1 MFTIIAGSEFMIA
14 VIVVKSESSKTLVTL
29 SLSLDVNNNM
39 SQVLPGHA
47 GHRSS
52 VIGGGYKQQDQ
63 SHSTVQAASGLSQ
76 GQPGSCDAN
85 V

>member
-29 SLSLDVNNNM
+29 SLSRRKQQHVPGIARPCGP
-39 SQVLPGHA
+39 QVL
-47 GHRSS
+47 SDN
-52 VIGGGYKQQDQ
+52 KQQDQ
-63 SHSTVQAASGLSQ
+63 SHSTVQAASGPSQ

>member
-29 SLSLDVNNNM
+29 SLSRRKQQHVPGIARPCGP
-39 SQVLPGHA
+39 QVLRGLQTT
-47 GHRSS
+47 RS
-52 VIGGGYKQQDQ
+52 ITQ
-63 SHSTVQAASGLSQ
+63 HCTVQAASGPSQ

>member
-29 SLSLDVNNNM
+29 SLSRRKQQHVPGIARPCGP
-39 SQVLPGHA
+39 QVLGDN
-47 GHRSS
+47 
-52 VIGGGYKQQDQ
+52 KQQDQ
-63 SHSTVQAASGLSQ
+63 SHSTGTVQAASGLSQ